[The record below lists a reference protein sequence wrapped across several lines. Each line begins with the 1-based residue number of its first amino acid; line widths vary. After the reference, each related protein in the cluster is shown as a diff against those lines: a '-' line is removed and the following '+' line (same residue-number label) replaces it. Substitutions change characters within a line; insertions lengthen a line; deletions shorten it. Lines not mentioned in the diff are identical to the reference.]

1 MKSEIRKRIMQKF
14 IMNEF
19 VSGNIN
25 TKNDVENMLVLIM
38 LKLDMSAAEAKDL
51 FRESI
56 GAK

>member
-1 MKSEIRKRIMQKF
+1 MKAKIGKRIMQKF
-14 IMNEF
+14 IMDEF

-25 TKNDVENMLVLIM
+25 TKNDVEDMLALIM
-38 LKLDMSAAEAKDL
+38 LKLNVSAAEAKDL